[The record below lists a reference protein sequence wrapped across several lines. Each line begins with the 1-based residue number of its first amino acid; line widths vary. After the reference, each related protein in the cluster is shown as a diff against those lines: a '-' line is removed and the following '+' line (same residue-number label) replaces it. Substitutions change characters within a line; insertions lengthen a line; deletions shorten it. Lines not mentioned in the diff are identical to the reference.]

1 MEAEEF
7 ELRVIENLPYT
18 PTGQQKQLIAALAR
32 FCSRSSSP
40 NGVFLLN
47 GYAGTG
53 KTSVTAALVKTL
65 REINVKSVLL
75 APTGRAAKVFS
86 RYAGYPAYT
95 IHRRIYRSPA
105 PGQGQVSGWG
115 QRAENKLV
123 DTLFVV
129 DEASMIGGN
138 DGFSGSVLDDLVSY
152 VYSGAGCRLILLG
165 DTAQL
170 PPVGTTASPALD
182 PKVLIGMGLKVT
194 RVVMTETV
202 RQHRRSG
209 ILYNATV
216 LRKMM
221 RLEPLVPPILTVKPF
236 DDVVAVDP
244 VDLDEIME
252 RCYNRGGLE
261 NTLMI
266 TRSNRR
272 AVEFNLAIR
281 SRILDREEELCR
293 GDLLLVAKNN
303 YFWSAGVKE
312 LDFIANGD
320 IVEVIKIFGT
330 ESRGGL
336 RFADLRLRFVDR
348 DVELDCK
355 IVLDSLTSDSPSL
368 QPDKQDLLAK
378 LVVEDE
384 DRFAPDVPYESRLRS
399 LKTDAYFNALQVKFA
414 YAVTCH
420 KAQGG
425 QWENVFVDMGYI
437 PPEAYT
443 EPDLYRWLYTA
454 TTRATECLYYV
465 NPSVE
470 VK

>member
-1 MEAEEF
+1 
-7 ELRVIENLPYT
+7 
-18 PTGQQKQLIAALAR
+18 
-32 FCSRSSSP
+32 
-40 NGVFLLN
+40 
-47 GYAGTG
+47 
-53 KTSVTAALVKTL
+53 
-65 REINVKSVLL
+65 L

-115 QRAENKLV
+115 QRAENKSV

-138 DGFSGSVLDDLVSY
+138 DGFSGSVLEDLVSY

-170 PPVGTTASPALD
+170 PPVGTTSSPALD

-221 RLEPLVPPILTVKPF
+221 RLEPLVPPILTVTPF
-236 DDVVAVDP
+236 GDVVAVDP

>member
-7 ELRVIENLPYT
+7 ALRVIDNLPYN
-18 PTGQQKQLIAALAR
+18 PTGQQIQLIAALAR
-32 FCSRSSSP
+32 FCAP
-40 NGVFLLN
+40 TAPTNGVFLLN

-53 KTSVTAALVKTL
+53 KTSVTAALVRTL
-65 REINVKSVLL
+65 REIGIKSVLL

-86 RYAGYPAYT
+86 RFAGHPAYT
-95 IHRRIYRSPA
+95 IHRRIYRH
-105 PGQGQVSGWG
+105 PGPGHDPGMGWG
-115 QRAENKLV
+115 LPADNTAV

-129 DEASMIGGN
+129 DEASMIGRN
-138 DGFSGSVLDDLVSY
+138 DGPGGSVLDDLIEY
-152 VYSGAGCRLILLG
+152 VYSGDGCRLILLG

-170 PPVGTTASPALD
+170 PPVGTTASPAMS
-182 PKVLIGMGLKVT
+182 PQVLIGMGLKVT

-202 RQHRRSG
+202 RQQRQSG

-221 RLEPLVPPILTVKPF
+221 RLEPMVAPILTATPF
-236 DDVVAVDP
+236 DDVKAVDP
-244 VDLDEIME
+244 AELDEVME
-252 RCYNRGGLE
+252 TCYNRDGLE

-272 AVEFNLAIR
+272 AVDFNLAIR
-281 SRILDREEELCR
+281 SRILDREEELSR
-293 GDLLLVAKNN
+293 GDLILIAKNN

-312 LDFIANGD
+312 IDFIANGD
-320 IVEVIKIFGT
+320 IAEVIKIYGT

-336 RFADLRLRFVDR
+336 RFADLRLRFPDR
-348 DVELDCK
+348 DAEIDAK
-355 IVLDSLTSDSPSL
+355 IILDSLVSDSPAL
-368 QPDKQDLLAK
+368 QPGKQEQLTRMSLTDP
-378 LVVEDE
+378 
-384 DRFAPDVPYESRLRS
+384 DRFAPDTPYEKRVKA
-399 LKTDAYFNALQVKFA
+399 LKTDPWFNALQVKYA

-437 PPEAYT
+437 PAEAYT
-443 EPDLYRWLYTA
+443 SLDLYRWLYTA
-454 TTRATECLYYV
+454 TTRATRRLFYV